1 MPGVPLQLGG
11 GRLGLGRRVEL
22 AAGELLLLLR
32 GSSRQLLGSLPLGPL
47 PDQPRG
53 GPWRGNGV
61 HQGAAGQRRG
71 GLQGR
76 RRAPSRPR
84 LCCAI
89 ARPGPGSGA
98 AVGQHGGWDG
108 PRALRKKCGR
118 ILLRGARGRSE
129 PPQYCSRSKRA
140 QTPRPISKQLYG
152 VVQAVRRQWNV
163 KIMAAQASYTSVS
176 GPRGSFG
183 DGRAMRTA
191 VASKFRQSAGDGTLR
206 IGEMRG
212 SHPCAWH
219 SAAATCGAAVALSAL
234 ASLLGDWGRSP
245 QQAGACLTLWSEVP
259 EENWPFLL
267 KILAMSVMGAG
278 DALAMS
284 PRRLPSFS
292 QPWLAM
298 AFGQSPARAVFWP
311 DFASIWRFRQLSET
325 LSYTIRVLC
334 WHLRCSCC
342 ASKRADSS

>member
-1 MPGVPLQLGG
+1 
-11 GRLGLGRRVEL
+11 
-22 AAGELLLLLR
+22 
-32 GSSRQLLGSLPLGPL
+32 
-47 PDQPRG
+47 
-53 GPWRGNGV
+53 
-61 HQGAAGQRRG
+61 
-71 GLQGR
+71 
-76 RRAPSRPR
+76 
-84 LCCAI
+84 
-89 ARPGPGSGA
+89 
-98 AVGQHGGWDG
+98 
-108 PRALRKKCGR
+108 
-118 ILLRGARGRSE
+118 
-129 PPQYCSRSKRA
+129 
-140 QTPRPISKQLYG
+140 
-152 VVQAVRRQWNV
+152 
-163 KIMAAQASYTSVS
+163 
-176 GPRGSFG
+176 
-183 DGRAMRTA
+183 
-191 VASKFRQSAGDGTLR
+191 
-206 IGEMRG
+206 MRG

-325 LSYTIRVLC
+325 LTPRLHSTTSQQPRARTPNFAPRVTDGAVKQGHATDGIQTEEDVKQQ
-334 WHLRCSCC
+334 WKEGITTKKRMGTPHGQGHSGSMGRCPT
-342 ASKRADSS
+342 

>member
-1 MPGVPLQLGG
+1 
-11 GRLGLGRRVEL
+11 
-22 AAGELLLLLR
+22 
-32 GSSRQLLGSLPLGPL
+32 
-47 PDQPRG
+47 
-53 GPWRGNGV
+53 
-61 HQGAAGQRRG
+61 
-71 GLQGR
+71 
-76 RRAPSRPR
+76 
-84 LCCAI
+84 
-89 ARPGPGSGA
+89 
-98 AVGQHGGWDG
+98 
-108 PRALRKKCGR
+108 
-118 ILLRGARGRSE
+118 
-129 PPQYCSRSKRA
+129 
-140 QTPRPISKQLYG
+140 
-152 VVQAVRRQWNV
+152 
-163 KIMAAQASYTSVS
+163 
-176 GPRGSFG
+176 
-183 DGRAMRTA
+183 MRTA

-325 LSYTIRVLC
+325 LYATISPPAGRMP
-334 WHLRCSCC
+334 
-342 ASKRADSS
+342 ASRGAVIGTCHPAGWNR

>member
-1 MPGVPLQLGG
+1 MNVPNSSERSSHRRKGSRKGG
-11 GRLGLGRRVEL
+11 
-22 AAGELLLLLR
+22 
-32 GSSRQLLGSLPLGPL
+32 
-47 PDQPRG
+47 
-53 GPWRGNGV
+53 
-61 HQGAAGQRRG
+61 
-71 GLQGR
+71 
-76 RRAPSRPR
+76 
-84 LCCAI
+84 
-89 ARPGPGSGA
+89 
-98 AVGQHGGWDG
+98 
-108 PRALRKKCGR
+108 
-118 ILLRGARGRSE
+118 
-129 PPQYCSRSKRA
+129 
-140 QTPRPISKQLYG
+140 
-152 VVQAVRRQWNV
+152 
-163 KIMAAQASYTSVS
+163 SVS

-325 LSYTIRVLC
+325 LKGGGGATPQQGGMPLARPS
-334 WHLRCSCC
+334 WPFESQ
-342 ASKRADSS
+342 KK

>member
-1 MPGVPLQLGG
+1 
-11 GRLGLGRRVEL
+11 
-22 AAGELLLLLR
+22 
-32 GSSRQLLGSLPLGPL
+32 
-47 PDQPRG
+47 
-53 GPWRGNGV
+53 
-61 HQGAAGQRRG
+61 
-71 GLQGR
+71 
-76 RRAPSRPR
+76 
-84 LCCAI
+84 
-89 ARPGPGSGA
+89 
-98 AVGQHGGWDG
+98 
-108 PRALRKKCGR
+108 
-118 ILLRGARGRSE
+118 
-129 PPQYCSRSKRA
+129 
-140 QTPRPISKQLYG
+140 
-152 VVQAVRRQWNV
+152 
-163 KIMAAQASYTSVS
+163 
-176 GPRGSFG
+176 
-183 DGRAMRTA
+183 MRTA

-325 LSYTIRVLC
+325 LHRALPLPRGRVPPPGWDDEAAGRERRVGWVGCLHRPAGLC
-334 WHLRCSCC
+334 FVDLMGC
-342 ASKRADSS
+342 AASRGRWVTRNSG

>member
-1 MPGVPLQLGG
+1 MQFYSW
-11 GRLGLGRRVEL
+11 E
-22 AAGELLLLLR
+22 
-32 GSSRQLLGSLPLGPL
+32 SK
-47 PDQPRG
+47 
-53 GPWRGNGV
+53 
-61 HQGAAGQRRG
+61 
-71 GLQGR
+71 R
-76 RRAPSRPR
+76 RRERGLDEWGRWRAANQDFLLATNICRHKVLSIRQEPGFEPS
-84 LCCAI
+84 
-89 ARPGPGSGA
+89 
-98 AVGQHGGWDG
+98 
-108 PRALRKKCGR
+108 
-118 ILLRGARGRSE
+118 
-129 PPQYCSRSKRA
+129 
-140 QTPRPISKQLYG
+140 
-152 VVQAVRRQWNV
+152 
-163 KIMAAQASYTSVS
+163 SVS

-325 LSYTIRVLC
+325 LEPSDSRGL
-334 WHLRCSCC
+334 
-342 ASKRADSS
+342 ASSHYSHHARSGSGHGE

>member
-1 MPGVPLQLGG
+1 MSVVG
-11 GRLGLGRRVEL
+11 
-22 AAGELLLLLR
+22 AMHACAFT
-32 GSSRQLLGSLPLGPL
+32 GP
-47 PDQPRG
+47 P
-53 GPWRGNGV
+53 
-61 HQGAAGQRRG
+61 A
-71 GLQGR
+71 
-76 RRAPSRPR
+76 
-84 LCCAI
+84 
-89 ARPGPGSGA
+89 
-98 AVGQHGGWDG
+98 
-108 PRALRKKCGR
+108 
-118 ILLRGARGRSE
+118 
-129 PPQYCSRSKRA
+129 
-140 QTPRPISKQLYG
+140 
-152 VVQAVRRQWNV
+152 
-163 KIMAAQASYTSVS
+163 SVS

-325 LSYTIRVLC
+325 LPPARRP
-334 WHLRCSCC
+334 LRWRRPNKRPPVTPRDTTKERQKNALRPDC
-342 ASKRADSS
+342 ASASQHRSPQARLGIARQSGAPLQHQRLRQWRVGSTVYH

>member
-1 MPGVPLQLGG
+1 
-11 GRLGLGRRVEL
+11 
-22 AAGELLLLLR
+22 
-32 GSSRQLLGSLPLGPL
+32 
-47 PDQPRG
+47 
-53 GPWRGNGV
+53 
-61 HQGAAGQRRG
+61 
-71 GLQGR
+71 
-76 RRAPSRPR
+76 
-84 LCCAI
+84 
-89 ARPGPGSGA
+89 
-98 AVGQHGGWDG
+98 
-108 PRALRKKCGR
+108 
-118 ILLRGARGRSE
+118 
-129 PPQYCSRSKRA
+129 
-140 QTPRPISKQLYG
+140 
-152 VVQAVRRQWNV
+152 
-163 KIMAAQASYTSVS
+163 
-176 GPRGSFG
+176 
-183 DGRAMRTA
+183 
-191 VASKFRQSAGDGTLR
+191 
-206 IGEMRG
+206 MRG

-325 LSYTIRVLC
+325 LLSSLKRPAGVAVGQQQRPCRATGIEQFNQRTVTSENGSGCQQRKAGFGGAASRAHTLQPCAC
-334 WHLRCSCC
+334 WRCHSVQAGIMC
-342 ASKRADSS
+342 

>member
-1 MPGVPLQLGG
+1 M
-11 GRLGLGRRVEL
+11 
-22 AAGELLLLLR
+22 GE
-32 GSSRQLLGSLPLGPL
+32 GLPLRVCPMG
-47 PDQPRG
+47 
-53 GPWRGNGV
+53 
-61 HQGAAGQRRG
+61 
-71 GLQGR
+71 
-76 RRAPSRPR
+76 
-84 LCCAI
+84 
-89 ARPGPGSGA
+89 
-98 AVGQHGGWDG
+98 
-108 PRALRKKCGR
+108 
-118 ILLRGARGRSE
+118 
-129 PPQYCSRSKRA
+129 
-140 QTPRPISKQLYG
+140 
-152 VVQAVRRQWNV
+152 
-163 KIMAAQASYTSVS
+163 SVS

-292 QPWLAM
+292 HL

-325 LSYTIRVLC
+325 LPMGGTRHVSTLLRRSPALQPLQLLNTLLWNPCNAISVIRGLHNADAGSVLLGRSRRRVDRQSECLILLDGTPPVPAGQQFFSYVVSAAQIGNN
-334 WHLRCSCC
+334 LRNCGSVQFKCDRHQTNGSRRPLPRQLNPTERTFGIDLH
-342 ASKRADSS
+342 AGEEGSAKEGQL

>member
-1 MPGVPLQLGG
+1 MLVHL
-11 GRLGLGRRVEL
+11 
-22 AAGELLLLLR
+22 
-32 GSSRQLLGSLPLGPL
+32 
-47 PDQPRG
+47 
-53 GPWRGNGV
+53 WR
-61 HQGAAGQRRG
+61 RRG
-71 GLQGR
+71 GG
-76 RRAPSRPR
+76 SGGGGG
-84 LCCAI
+84 CA
-89 ARPGPGSGA
+89 GA
-98 AVGQHGGWDG
+98 AVLLITRRCSQRLMFRPFETGKD
-108 PRALRKKCGR
+108 RAL
-118 ILLRGARGRSE
+118 A
-129 PPQYCSRSKRA
+129 
-140 QTPRPISKQLYG
+140 
-152 VVQAVRRQWNV
+152 
-163 KIMAAQASYTSVS
+163 SVS

-298 AFGQSPARAVFWP
+298 AFGQSRWPSANRQPEPFFGPISPAFG
-311 DFASIWRFRQLSET
+311 DFASFQKHWPLRRDTAELARSSRSSRQERIEASPLFSTPSCARPVAGSAPSATLFSRRNPFQPPALS
-325 LSYTIRVLC
+325 R
-334 WHLRCSCC
+334 
-342 ASKRADSS
+342 DMQ

>member
-1 MPGVPLQLGG
+1 MQGVPVGWAACLERLRSEVISA
-11 GRLGLGRRVEL
+11 GRVPCRR
-22 AAGELLLLLR
+22 
-32 GSSRQLLGSLPLGPL
+32 P
-47 PDQPRG
+47 
-53 GPWRGNGV
+53 
-61 HQGAAGQRRG
+61 GAA
-71 GLQGR
+71 
-76 RRAPSRPR
+76 
-84 LCCAI
+84 
-89 ARPGPGSGA
+89 
-98 AVGQHGGWDG
+98 
-108 PRALRKKCGR
+108 
-118 ILLRGARGRSE
+118 
-129 PPQYCSRSKRA
+129 
-140 QTPRPISKQLYG
+140 ISG
-152 VVQAVRRQWNV
+152 VVQMMAGTAACACRR
-163 KIMAAQASYTSVS
+163 ISVS

-325 LSYTIRVLC
+325 LRRMVKVYIVAAAVPLAGERS
-334 WHLRCSCC
+334 LRDPAILPYNIVCC
-342 ASKRADSS
+342 VTSATAQSRR

>member
-1 MPGVPLQLGG
+1 MCSLGG
-11 GRLGLGRRVEL
+11 VMKHLGYPESITTNERE
-22 AAGELLLLLR
+22 
-32 GSSRQLLGSLPLGPL
+32 
-47 PDQPRG
+47 
-53 GPWRGNGV
+53 NG
-61 HQGAAGQRRG
+61 G
-71 GLQGR
+71 GLREMKPEMHDGWGMHD
-76 RRAPSRPR
+76 PR
-84 LCCAI
+84 QEGTGDREAYLFLS
-89 ARPGPGSGA
+89 AR
-98 AVGQHGGWDG
+98 
-108 PRALRKKCGR
+108 C
-118 ILLRGARGRSE
+118 
-129 PPQYCSRSKRA
+129 
-140 QTPRPISKQLYG
+140 
-152 VVQAVRRQWNV
+152 
-163 KIMAAQASYTSVS
+163 SVS

-278 DALAMS
+278 DVLAMS

-325 LSYTIRVLC
+325 LARCIGVLT
-334 WHLRCSCC
+334 WR
-342 ASKRADSS
+342 RAHAPL

>member
-1 MPGVPLQLGG
+1 MVAEVHTVGSRCTTGWRSAQHAAPLAPAEQPTE
-11 GRLGLGRRVEL
+11 RV
-22 AAGELLLLLR
+22 
-32 GSSRQLLGSLPLGPL
+32 
-47 PDQPRG
+47 
-53 GPWRGNGV
+53 
-61 HQGAAGQRRG
+61 
-71 GLQGR
+71 
-76 RRAPSRPR
+76 
-84 LCCAI
+84 
-89 ARPGPGSGA
+89 
-98 AVGQHGGWDG
+98 
-108 PRALRKKCGR
+108 
-118 ILLRGARGRSE
+118 
-129 PPQYCSRSKRA
+129 
-140 QTPRPISKQLYG
+140 
-152 VVQAVRRQWNV
+152 
-163 KIMAAQASYTSVS
+163 SVS

-325 LSYTIRVLC
+325 LERV
-334 WHLRCSCC
+334 HPLRCSLTCC
-342 ASKRADSS
+342 PATSAVSSIWLRLWELPQELFWGTARPVVPPPSF